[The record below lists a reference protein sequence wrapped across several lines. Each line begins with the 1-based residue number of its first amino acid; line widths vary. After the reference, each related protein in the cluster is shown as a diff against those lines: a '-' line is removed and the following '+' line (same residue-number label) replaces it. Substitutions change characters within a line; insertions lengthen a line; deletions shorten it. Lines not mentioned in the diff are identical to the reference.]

1 MIEQFK
7 AQYDAIMSDR
17 PGRQRDL
24 RLAALMT
31 AMERQCRIPTLKN
44 DEWEAS
50 NPEVI
55 DLYREVSQA
64 RAL

>member
-1 MIEQFK
+1 MITKYREQFE
-7 AQYDAIMSDR
+7 AIMDSP

-31 AMERQCRIPTLKN
+31 EMERQFRIPALKN
-44 DEWEAS
+44 DEWEAD
-50 NPEVI
+50 NPAVA
-55 DLYREVSQA
+55 DLYREVSYA

>member
-7 AQYDAIMSDR
+7 SQYNAIMDSP

-31 AMERQCRIPTLKN
+31 EMERQYRIPALKN
-44 DEWEAS
+44 TEWESA
-50 NPEVI
+50 NPAVA
-55 DLYREVSQA
+55 DLYREVSKA

>member
-7 AQYDAIMSDR
+7 AQYNAIMDSA

-31 AMERQCRIPTLKN
+31 ELERKYRIPALK
-44 DEWEAS
+44 DEQWESA
-50 NPEVI
+50 NPAVI
-55 DLYREVSQA
+55 ELYREVSQA

>member
-7 AQYDAIMSDR
+7 AQYDAIMDSP

-31 AMERQCRIPTLKN
+31 ELERKYRIPALK
-44 DEWEAS
+44 DEQWESA
-50 NPEVI
+50 NPTVAE
-55 DLYREVSQA
+55 LYREVSYA

>member
-1 MIEQFK
+1 MITAYRQ
-7 AQYDAIMSDR
+7 QYDAIMDSP

-31 AMERQCRIPTLKN
+31 EMERKYRIPALK
-44 DEWEAS
+44 DEQWEAS
-50 NPEVI
+50 NPAVI
-55 DLYREVSQA
+55 ELYREVSQA

>member
-1 MIEQFK
+1 MITTYR
-7 AQYDAIMSDR
+7 AQYNAIMDSP

-31 AMERQCRIPTLKN
+31 ELERKYRIPALKN
-44 DEWEAS
+44 DEWESA
-50 NPEVI
+50 NPAVAEF
-55 DLYREVSQA
+55 YREVSKA

>member
-7 AQYDAIMSDR
+7 SQYNAIMDSP

-24 RLAALMT
+24 RLAALMSE
-31 AMERQCRIPTLKN
+31 MERKYRIPALK
-44 DEWEAS
+44 DEQWES
-50 NPEVI
+50 TNPAVAE
-55 DLYREVSQA
+55 LYREVSQA

>member
-1 MIEQFK
+1 MITTYRQ
-7 AQYDAIMSDR
+7 QYEVIMDSP

-31 AMERQCRIPTLKN
+31 DMERHFRIPAMQNKQ
-44 DEWEAS
+44 WEAS
-50 NPEVI
+50 NPAVA
-55 DLYREVSQA
+55 DLYREVSYA

>member
-7 AQYDAIMSDR
+7 AQYDAIMDSV

-24 RLAALMT
+24 RLAALMSE
-31 AMERQCRIPTLKN
+31 MERKYRIPALK
-44 DEWEAS
+44 DEQWES
-50 NPEVI
+50 TNPAVAE
-55 DLYREVSQA
+55 LYREVSQA

>member
-1 MIEQFK
+1 MIEQYREQF
-7 AQYDAIMSDR
+7 DAIMDSV

-31 AMERQCRIPTLKN
+31 ELERKFRIPALKN
-44 DEWEAS
+44 TEWETS
-50 NPEVI
+50 NPAVA
-55 DLYREVSQA
+55 DLYREVSKA

>member
-7 AQYDAIMSDR
+7 AQYVAVMDSP
-17 PGRQRDL
+17 PGDERDY

-31 AMERQCRIPTLKN
+31 EMERKFRIPALKN
-44 DEWEAS
+44 TEWESA
-50 NPEVI
+50 NPAVI
-55 DLYREVSQA
+55 ELYREVSKA

>member
-1 MIEQFK
+1 MITTYREQFN
-7 AQYDAIMSDR
+7 AIMDSA

-31 AMERQCRIPTLKN
+31 EMERKFRIPALK
-44 DEWEAS
+44 DERWESA
-50 NPEVI
+50 NPAVA
-55 DLYREVSQA
+55 DLYREVSYA

>member
-7 AQYDAIMSDR
+7 SQYNAIMDSP

-31 AMERQCRIPTLKN
+31 EMERQYRIPALKN
-44 DEWEAS
+44 TEWESA
-50 NPEVI
+50 NPAVA
-55 DLYREVSQA
+55 DLYRKVSKA

>member
-1 MIEQFK
+1 MITTYREQF
-7 AQYDAIMSDR
+7 DAIMDSP

-31 AMERQCRIPTLKN
+31 ELERKFRIPALK
-44 DEWEAS
+44 DEQWEAS
-50 NPEVI
+50 NPAVA
-55 DLYREVSQA
+55 DLYREVSYA